1 MNFSELSTLF
11 ENSNARGLNT
21 NQLAN
26 EFIWTES
33 FEALFTSQ
41 NQVILGSR
49 GSGKTA
55 LVKMLAHENLSK
67 LASFYPKAKAIIDEK
82 NFIATYVPLRVEW
95 VNSLNNYELKKKS
108 ILFGALTFHY
118 VLNFLTLSG
127 VVSTLILKMR

>member
-67 LASFYPKAKAIIDEK
+67 LASF
-82 NFIATYVPLRVEW
+82 L
-95 VNSLNNYELKKKS
+95 SKS
-108 ILFGALTFHY
+108 ESY
-118 VLNFLTLSG
+118 Y
-127 VVSTLILKMR
+127 R

>member
-1 MNFSELSTLF
+1 MNLSELSSLF

-21 NQLAN
+21 NQLAK

-67 LASFYPKAKAIIDEK
+67 LGEFYPKAKDLIDSR
-82 NFIATYVPLRVEW
+82 NFIATYVPL
-95 VNSLNNYELKKKS
+95 
-108 ILFGALTFHY
+108 
-118 VLNFLTLSG
+118 
-127 VVSTLILKMR
+127 